1 MLRITVMGSF
11 PSVRATGQKVWSR
24 FVRGEQSFS
33 GFASAAPEPEW
44 QALRTEVERMAV
56 VGKISPQERAAQL
69 ARVLDAVSALAEA
82 HGLSELELQALRAG
96 RVSVRTRAIAGL
108 KLRARGVVAQ
118 VWTSSGAAAAVRKQT
133 DRLSPRAI
141 AGTLVKRQLQRTFG
155 PTRHMNK
162 TKTVKRAPFV
172 LRVGRP
178 ASRARRPQLIAAS
191 LLHLPRLQ
199 RQMMALR
206 RGADVALSTARSGL
220 VRLPASPIGREHVA
234 AAGVL
239 LWTGRSGLQL
249 TYEVASAGAQL
260 FLRSYVFPRVLRY
273 LTAGLRTGVTL
284 REVAT
289 ARVLP
294 PAR

>member
-1 MLRITVMGSF
+1 MGSF
-11 PSVRATGQKVWSR
+11 PGVRATGQKVWSR

-33 GFASAAPEPEW
+33 GLSSAAPDPEW
-44 QALRTEVERMAV
+44 QALRIEVERVASM
-56 VGKISPQERAAQL
+56 GRIPPQERAAQL

-82 HGLSELELQALRAG
+82 HGLSELELQALRTG
-96 RVSVRTRAIAGL
+96 RVSVRTRAIAGIKRQL
-108 KLRARGVVAQ
+108 EQRARGVVAQ
-118 VWTSSGAAAAVRKQT
+118 VWTGSGAAAAVRKQT
-133 DRLSPRAI
+133 DKLSPRAI
-141 AGTLVKRQLQRTFG
+141 AGTLVKRQLQRTFA
-155 PTRHMNK
+155 PERHASK
-162 TKTVKRAPFV
+162 TKKLKRAPFV

-178 ASRARRPQLIAAS
+178 AARARRPQLVAAS

-199 RQMMALR
+199 RQVMALR

-220 VRLPASPIGREHVA
+220 VRLPASPLGREHVA

-284 REVAT
+284 RDVAT
-289 ARVLP
+289 ARILP